1 MGDILATALSLVS
14 IIALGYAVKRLG
26 WVRAEHFGIL
36 SRIVLRITLPCV
48 IVTSFNDFVIDPAL
62 LALPVFAFVA
72 VLVQQVVGFT
82 MERRGTGTDR
92 AFGVVNLGNYNIGL
106 FAMPYLAGFMGSQA
120 VVYAAMFDVGNALAV
135 AGIGYAWAMSLAR
148 GEARMS
154 LRGFLTELVK
164 SPPFDAYVVMLL
176 LRAFDLSLPAPV
188 IAFTSTVGAANTFLA
203 LFMLGI
209 VLEVRLE
216 HSKYRTATKYLVV
229 RFGLAAVFA
238 VAAWNLLPLDEPIRI
253 VLCTLMFAPLGGLAP
268 VFTGEA
274 GGDVRLSSFI
284 VSVST
289 LIGVVAMP
297 VVLVLLGG

>member
-1 MGDILATALSLVS
+1 MDIVVTALSLVA

-36 SRIVLRITLPCV
+36 SRIVLRITLPCA
-48 IVTSFNDFVIDPAL
+48 IITSFNDFTMDPAL
-62 LALPVFAFVA
+62 LSLPVFAFTA
-72 VLVQQVVGFT
+72 VLVQQVVGRT

-92 AFGVVNLGNYNIGL
+92 AFGVINLGNYNIGL
-106 FAMPYLAGFMGSQA
+106 FAMPYLAGFMGQEA
-120 VVYAAMFDVGNALAV
+120 VVYASVFDVGNALAV
-135 AGIGYAWAMSLAR
+135 AGVGYAWAMSLAR

-154 LRGFLTELVK
+154 LRSFLTELVK
-164 SPPFDAYVVMLL
+164 SPPFDVYVAMLL
-176 LRAFDLSLPAPV
+176 LRTFDLSLPEPV

-203 LFMLGI
+203 LFMMGI

-216 HSKYRTATKYLVV
+216 RSKYRTATTYLVV
-229 RFGLAAVFA
+229 RFGFAVVFA
-238 VAAWNLLPLDEPIRI
+238 LVAWNLMPLDEPIRI

-284 VSVST
+284 GSAST

-297 VVLVLLGG
+297 VVLILLGG